1 MSNATLM
8 VRFQD
13 GLILWGI
20 YHGTSDIAYP
30 DLFDSMHEAWAY
42 GGRERRSVTRNL
54 EDKLTKS
61 SPEPVEIHSDYGT
74 GWYWGGEACRSTK
87 MITCNLSGYSD
98 SDLDDEKVS
107 RDRLFTDDW
116 ANRAEVPS

>member
-8 VRFQD
+8 VRFKD

-30 DLFDSMHEAWAY
+30 GLFDSMHEAWAY
-42 GGRERRSVTRNL
+42 GVHERKQVCRNL
-54 EDKLTKS
+54 EEKLTKS
-61 SPEPVEIHSDYGT
+61 SPEPVEIHSDYGC
-74 GWYWGGEACRSTK
+74 GWYWGGEACRNTK
-87 MITCNLSGYSD
+87 MITSNLSGYR
-98 SDLDDEKVS
+98 DDEDVS

-116 ANRAEVPS
+116 ANKPVAEGAE